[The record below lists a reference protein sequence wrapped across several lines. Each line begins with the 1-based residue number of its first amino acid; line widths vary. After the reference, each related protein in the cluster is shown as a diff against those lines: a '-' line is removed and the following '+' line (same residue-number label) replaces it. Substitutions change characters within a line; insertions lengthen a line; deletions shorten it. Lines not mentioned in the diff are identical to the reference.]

1 MFRLGLPWLRLSLL
15 VLLLDQASKRLV
27 ESTIEPYQPVA
38 VIPSF
43 NLYLTY
49 NPGISFSFL
58 QLPGSVQ
65 RWPLAL
71 FTAIVLVLLVRWM
84 RSLPKDKPL
93 LLAGIAMVIGGAAG
107 NLVDR
112 VLRGQIT
119 DFIQLYAGSWSFAI
133 FNLADAALNIG
144 VGLILLDTLLY
155 RRKPAVGT

>member
-1 MFRLGLPWLRLSLL
+1 MARLGLPWLRLSLL

-27 ESTIEPYQPVA
+27 EGTIEPYRPVA

-49 NPGISFSFL
+49 NTGISFSFL

-65 RWPLAL
+65 RWPLAI
-71 FTAIVLVLLVRWM
+71 FTIVVLVLLIRWM
-84 RSLPKDKPL
+84 RTLPKDKSL
-93 LLAGIAMVIGGAAG
+93 LLAGLAMVIGGAAG

-112 VLRGQIT
+112 VLSGQIT
-119 DFIQLYAGSWSFAI
+119 DFVQLYAGTWSFAI

-144 VGLILLDTLLY
+144 VGLILLDAVLY
-155 RRKPAVGT
+155 RRKPVVET